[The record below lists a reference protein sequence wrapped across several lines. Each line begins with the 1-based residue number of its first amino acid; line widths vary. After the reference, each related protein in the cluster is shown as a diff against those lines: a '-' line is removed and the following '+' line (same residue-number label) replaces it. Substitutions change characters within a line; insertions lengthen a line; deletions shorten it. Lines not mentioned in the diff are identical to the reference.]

1 PLFSGFWSKDEILAV
16 NYEAWHASP
25 YATISSPYATIYCI
39 LFFSALFTAGLTA
52 FYTFRAYFK
61 TFWGEEKFPHEVG
74 HHPHEAPPA
83 MAWPLRILALG
94 AVGVGA
100 LLGPTGL
107 FDAILDAK
115 WIELSFPDLNGGP
128 HHANVLLMVTSSV
141 VALVGIG
148 IAYWMY
154 VVQPTMAEIVARRMA
169 TL

>member
-83 MAWPLRILALG
+83 MAWPLRILAVG
-94 AVGVGA
+94 AVGVGIV
-100 LLGPTGL
+100 LGPLHL
-107 FDAILDAK
+107 FSNFLDRT
-115 WIELSFPDLNGGP
+115 WIMPQFAHLAAE
-128 HHANVLLMVTSSV
+128 HHANWLLMLISSV
-141 VALVGIG
+141 IALAGIG
-148 IAYWMY
+148 
-154 VVQPTMAEIVARRMA
+154 VAS
-169 TL
+169 